1 MVWKLKEL
9 HLGTELFNDAW
20 IEGKKT
26 VRTKLAWAMQE
37 DLVWKKKIKQTI
49 PVRHLN
55 SIPGPGTSFTRTEAV
70 TKSSGLWL
78 AAYETGMMSSSLPD
92 AGGWKQTCQQC
103 GCPGTLHSSFL
114 LWQSSQWEPASS
126 DQQLPLQG
134 CFTHD
139 YIIHIQAISEV
150 DD

>member
-1 MVWKLKEL
+1 MVWKRKEL
-9 HLGTELFNDAW
+9 RLGTQLFNDAW

-37 DLVWKKKIKQTI
+37 DLCEKKIKQTI

-55 SIPGPGTSFTRTEAV
+55 SIPGPGTSFTRTGAV
-70 TKSSGLWL
+70 PKSFRLWL
-78 AAYETGMMSSSLPD
+78 AAYETGVMSSSLPD

-103 GCPGTLHSSFL
+103 SCPGTLCSSFL
-114 LWQSSQWEPASS
+114 LCQSSQWEPASS

-134 CFTHD
+134 CFTQD